1 MKVINTAPGT
11 RIFNLHPEE
20 QHPDHPGAPAPGT
33 MGTMARTSGSAIPL
47 DPGQSWDGN
56 LSEKDINAIKGRGKD
71 FIVLN
76 DDGSPLYDAHREEAD
91 RLEKERAER
100 ANRGEEDEE
109 GTTHKTGVPEPTGDV
124 LAGLKAEAANQES
137 GRRRARQ
144 SAGFGPGP
152 R

>member
-11 RIFNLHPEE
+11 RVFHLHPED
-20 QHPDHPGAPAPGT
+20 DHAVGAPGVNVSRSA
-33 MGTMARTSGSAIPL
+33 SAIPL
-47 DPGQSWDGN
+47 DPGQSWEGH
-56 LSEKDINAIKGRGKD
+56 LSERDLNAIKGRGTD

-76 DDGSPLYDAHREEAD
+76 DDGSPLYDPRREEAD
-91 RLEKERAER
+91 RLERERTER
-100 ANRGEEDEE
+100 ANRGEDEE
-109 GTTHKTGVPEPTGDV
+109 GTVHKTGVPEPTGDV
-124 LAGLKAEAANQES
+124 LAGLKAEAANSES